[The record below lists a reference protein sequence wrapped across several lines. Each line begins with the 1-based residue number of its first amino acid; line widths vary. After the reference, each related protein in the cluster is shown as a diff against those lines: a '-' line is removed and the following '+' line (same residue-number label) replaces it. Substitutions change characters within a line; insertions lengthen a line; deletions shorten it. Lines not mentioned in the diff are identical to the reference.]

1 MGQNRWRSWRLAG
14 PWLLAAAALAGGEA
28 LGQALPILPPVP
40 PPAATAILDIQEGQ
54 LYPFPWVTTPPCRK
68 VSESGCFKVEGIA
81 ADKVVIKFPRFE
93 VEGGTRIPAGFAYRT
108 PVTTGGTEYEL
119 YVVKLGGGR
128 EEWVYAAVESATGT
142 GARLRFM
149 KYPAFVTE
157 KARISSAV
165 TLDAQQGTLQET
177 YTVDAEE
184 PITLI
189 GLSSMP
195 RAIPGGRLVSVQ
207 VDGTPVS
214 FPYAH
219 ILNLNLPPGRHTV
232 IAHVALAKSADS
244 LTLEGTLFEPRKMF
258 LIQALALRVLFD
270 PSTRAAPSVA
280 VATVGLPAATWE
292 SFRSTIAVDP
302 QPSSS
307 EEGRLSLLY
316 RFPPTPEIRLRTR
329 PRVPVGRNNY
339 PVMITVNPAGVD

>member
-1 MGQNRWRSWRLAG
+1 M
-14 PWLLAAAALAGGEA
+14 
-28 LGQALPILPPVP
+28 GQALPILPPVP

-54 LYPFPWVTTPPCRK
+54 VYPFPWVTTPPCRR

-81 ADKVVIKFPRFE
+81 PDKVVIKFPRFE
-93 VEGGTRIPAGFAYRT
+93 VEGGTLVPAKFGYRT
-108 PVTTGGTEYEL
+108 PVTAAGTEYEM
-119 YVVKLGGGR
+119 YIIKRGGGR
-128 EEWVYAAVESATGT
+128 EEWVYAALEGVTPT
-142 GARLRFM
+142 GARLRFL

-184 PITLI
+184 PIPLI

-195 RAIPGGRLVSVQ
+195 RAFPGGQLVSVE
-207 VDGTPVS
+207 VNGAPVS
-214 FPYAH
+214 FPYAN

-232 IAHVALAKSADS
+232 TAHVAIARPVTS
-244 LTLEGTLFEPRKMF
+244 LTLEATLFEPRKMF
-258 LIQALALRVLFD
+258 LIQALDLRVLFD
-270 PSTRAAPSVA
+270 PSTRGAPSVA

-316 RFPPTPEIRLRTR
+316 RFPPTREIRLRTR
-329 PRVPVGRNNY
+329 PRVPVGPNNY
-339 PVMITVNPAGVD
+339 PVMITVSPGEAN